1 MKIAL
6 VTTTI
11 NVPKVLALYRAL
23 AADSIRFFVAAD
35 KKTPWEEAEPFCEA
49 LGNCDFIGIG
59 RQAKYLNYK
68 SSELIGWNTD
78 SRRNIA
84 VLEALKW
91 GAELII
97 SIDDDMIPVSPL
109 FDDFEQRFIHPFS
122 GLKLGAPGRWFDAG
136 VCALPQTR
144 QRGVPVDVEFDS
156 TPGFATGAKIGAAQ
170 GIILGVPDT
179 DASTAIASQPF
190 IHTATD
196 ILRQGF
202 VVEPKAHAVFNSQIT
217 AFRRELAPAFAQ
229 FYRWQGR
236 NTDIIASLLMRR
248 VMQDLDLY
256 TYFGPP
262 FGFHARAKRPL
273 LNDLQA
279 EMIGLRTIIEIQD
292 YLDRMSSGEDVL
304 ATCRYFYGGCAA
316 LPSEC
321 SEAGLAWCEDVE
333 SVL

>member
-11 NVPKVLALYRAL
+11 NVPKVLALYRTFS
-23 AADSIRFFVAAD
+23 DSVRFFVAMDAKSPTEAYEFCKQLENCVVVPATLAKYKSD
-35 KKTPWEEAEPFCEA
+35 K
-49 LGNCDFIGIG
+49 FIGH
-59 RQAKYLNYK
+59 
-68 SSELIGWNTD
+68 NTD
-78 SRRNIA
+78 SRRNFA
-84 VLEALKW
+84 VLEALQW

-97 SIDDDMIPVSPL
+97 SIDDDMIPASSA
-109 FDDFEQRFIHPFS
+109 FFADFEFRFVHRFS
-122 GLKLGAPGRWFDAG
+122 GLKLGNPDRWFDAG
-136 VCALPQTR
+136 VCTLPQAR

-156 TPGFATGAKIGAAQ
+156 TPGLVIGANIGVAQ
-170 GIILGVPDT
+170 AIILGTPDT
-179 DASTAIASQPF
+179 DAMTAIAAKPF

-229 FYRWQGR
+229 FYKWQGR